1 MAAMAA
7 QMGQQM
13 AGAMSGG
20 AAAPPPAAAARVQQA
35 EGMAELAGE
44 AATDATQM
52 NDDAA
57 EITEDVANVL
67 ADAIEQGN
75 AMAGQ
80 MFGGLLP
87 AMGGATPA
95 AAARRTQRF

>member
-1 MAAMAA
+1 
-7 QMGQQM
+7 
-13 AGAMSGG
+13 
-20 AAAPPPAAAARVQQA
+20 
-35 EGMAELAGE
+35 MAELAGE
-44 AATDATQM
+44 AATDATQL
-52 NDDAA
+52 NDDGA
-57 EITEDVANVL
+57 EITEDVANVI

-87 AMGGATPA
+87 AMGGATPP